1 MLFALLCLLAL
12 VGAAERAPLRVAG
25 LGERLP
31 VLRRLALHPGPR
43 ARARLAPHP
52 RREDRAA
59 VQHGGRGPAPR
70 RPALPVVVRVPPRAR
85 RQRARGQLL
94 LGPVRAATAF
104 PQVILSTAAFNRSL
118 WRAVAGAVATEALG
132 MHSAG

>member
-43 ARARLAPHP
+43 ALARLALHP
-52 RREDRAA
+52 R
-59 VQHGGRGPAPR
+59 
-70 RPALPVVVRVPPRAR
+70 
-85 RQRARGQLL
+85 
-94 LGPVRAATAF
+94 
-104 PQVILSTAAFNRSL
+104 
-118 WRAVAGAVATEALG
+118 
-132 MHSAG
+132 